1 MLAALLLATGLVACT
16 GDGDTPSSPT
26 TTPAPAPT
34 VDDGIV
40 LDAGDLSVV
49 VHVLPGAS
57 VAEQAAEDGSTR
69 ATVLRIPDP
78 TATPSPE
85 GSVTLVRL
93 APPDGASATVLA
105 DGSVTFADAAGTL
118 VGGLAAPT
126 GQHGAALVAAA
137 DGLLD
142 LTVPDDAADDVVLW
156 LTSSA
161 LLDAQWGDQ
170 EGGRSLSVTPAA
182 WTRAGGLAEQDLAWA
197 QLVAREPEA
206 DSTSMHDQL
215 VCHMLGAPTKDTWNL
230 EPWRPAVDLVTLVS
244 TKCNPTEADAG

>member
-1 MLAALLLATGLVACT
+1 MLAAGLAACAP
-16 GDGDTPSSPT
+16 DPDASAPV
-26 TTPAPAPT
+26 TTPAPQPT
-34 VDDGIV
+34 VSDGIV
-40 LDAGDLSVV
+40 LEAGDLSLV

-78 TATPSPE
+78 SATPTAD

-93 APPDGASATVLA
+93 TPADGTSATLLA
-105 DGSVTFADAAGTL
+105 DGSVTFANGAGTL

-126 GQHGAALVAAA
+126 GQHGAALVAGP
-137 DGLLD
+137 DGALD
-142 LTVPDDAADDVVLW
+142 LVVPDDADGDVVLW

-170 EGGRSLSVTPAA
+170 EGGRSLSVTPTA

-197 QLVAREPEA
+197 QLVGREPEA

-230 EPWRPAVDLVTLVS
+230 EPWRPEVDLVTLVS